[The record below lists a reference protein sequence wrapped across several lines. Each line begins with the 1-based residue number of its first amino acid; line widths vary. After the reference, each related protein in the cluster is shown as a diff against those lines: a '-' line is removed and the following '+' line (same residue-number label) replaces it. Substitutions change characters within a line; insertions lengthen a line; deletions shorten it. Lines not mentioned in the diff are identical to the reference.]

1 MLSRV
6 PRFLIA
12 LALAGSIGLHWAFLQ
27 AIAWAGM
34 VITYSHDASLSEA
47 VVKTFDGKHP
57 CVLCK
62 QIAKGK
68 QSERKPDIKFDSGK
82 LEFPFVPVVFQF
94 IAPSY
99 FWQVTG
105 ADNAVHS
112 LTHAPPR
119 PPPRNFCCQGP
130 VAKSIRAAG

>member
-1 MLSRV
+1 MLPRV

-27 AIAWAGM
+27 AIAWTGM
-34 VITYSHDASLSEA
+34 VISYAHDAPLGEA

-68 QSERKPDIKFDSGK
+68 QSEKKPDSKFEPGK
-82 LEFPFVPVVFQF
+82 LEFPLVPVAFQF
-94 IAPSY
+94 NPPSY
-99 FWQVTG
+99 FWQVAG
-105 ADNAVHS
+105 ADNPLHS
-112 LTHAPPR
+112 LTHAPPS
-119 PPPRNFCCQGP
+119 PPPRTFP
-130 VAKSIRAAG
+130 V